1 MSVGQRWSVPTGVPA
16 LGGVVEYVSE
26 SPYGALLRLD
36 TPGPGTAAFGNI
48 EFGDLVMVTLTFYM
62 YGDQAAEN
70 VARETPWWQSWM
82 LERFTMPTELSK
94 CE

>member
-1 MSVGQRWSVPTGVPA
+1 
-16 LGGVVEYVSE
+16 
-26 SPYGALLRLD
+26 
-36 TPGPGTAAFGNI
+36 
-48 EFGDLVMVTLTFYM
+48 MVTLTFYM